1 MINAIAA
8 FFTHIPESIGLLAA
22 GIAMAA
28 TAAGLR
34 NLIQAGSSPKVK
46 NRATMPA
53 KRSRQKASYE

>member
-34 NLIQAGSSPKVK
+34 NLIQAG
-46 NRATMPA
+46 RLA
-53 KRSRQKASYE
+53 KGEEQGDDAREEIKTEG